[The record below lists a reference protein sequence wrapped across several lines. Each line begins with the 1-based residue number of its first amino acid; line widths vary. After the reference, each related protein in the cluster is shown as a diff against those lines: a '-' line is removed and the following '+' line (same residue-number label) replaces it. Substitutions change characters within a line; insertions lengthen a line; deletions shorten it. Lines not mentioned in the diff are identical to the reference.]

1 MTGLAVLVVELERT
15 VQLQIIVGVA
25 EAAIAIGIP
34 QDAIALGGE
43 HKGDAHLGVVLEKIF
58 VLAFHVEFFGLVLSE
73 SVECFGLV
81 LELQR
86 PRKTVVLLLRNSA
99 HANLTLGNAEFAEG
113 LSVLG
118 LGCQLFAVGIEESDA
133 AVALVDA
140 CGDIL
145 CLHHK
150 FVFFL

>member
-1 MTGLAVLVVELERT
+1 M
-15 VQLQIIVGVA
+15 
-25 EAAIAIGIP
+25 
-34 QDAIALGGE
+34 
-43 HKGDAHLGVVLEKIF
+43 
-58 VLAFHVEFFGLVLSE
+58 LSE

-86 PRKTVVLLLRNSA
+86 PRKTVALLLRNSA

-113 LSVLG
+113 LSVLS

-145 CLHHK
+145 CFHHK
-150 FVFFL
+150 VVSFL